1 MLLKQPKVDGSH
13 KHQLVVSSLGHRVLD
28 VFLWSLFHTTS
39 DRGKQHHRISCAAR
53 SASIFIARRQ
63 LPPHLQPII
72 VCLSGVPVAC
82 DGPTF
87 LFLASTQRTVSMF
100 PPGGCLPP
108 GGWRWGGASHTHPQ
122 GEAAEL
128 ARRSVGKPSEC
139 LPVTGTQLGND
150 KKKKLTGRLDQEGA
164 TDDFS

>member
-13 KHQLVVSSLGHRVLD
+13 KHQLVVSSRSHRVLD
-28 VFLWSLFHTTS
+28 VFLWSPFRTTS

-87 LFLASTQRTVSMF
+87 LFLASTQRTVSMS
-100 PPGGCLPP
+100 PPTGCLLPGGLALGRGKSHPP
-108 GGWRWGGASHTHPQ
+108 SRGSCRVGGTFGRKTIRAS
-122 GEAAEL
+122 
-128 ARRSVGKPSEC
+128 ARHRNSAWK
-139 LPVTGTQLGND
+139 
-150 KKKKLTGRLDQEGA
+150 
-164 TDDFS
+164 